1 MERTELEVLN
11 NWLRMLADA
20 DIGIRRKL
28 VWMGRFKDVIN
39 KNNKNQR

>member
-28 VWMGRFKDVIN
+28 VCMGRFKDAIN
-39 KNNKNQR
+39 KNNNFLS